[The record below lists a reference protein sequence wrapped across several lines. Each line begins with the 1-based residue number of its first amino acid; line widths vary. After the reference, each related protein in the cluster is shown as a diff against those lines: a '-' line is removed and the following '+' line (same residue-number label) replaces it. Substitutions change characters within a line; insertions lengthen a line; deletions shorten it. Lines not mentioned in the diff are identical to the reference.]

1 MDRLKPMERF
11 KRLRRA
17 VMKAIERELS
27 YDGHC
32 KSYEGTFEWTV
43 CYPNY
48 FEDETG
54 DNGASFYKLT
64 LHCYVLGP
72 ARHYDWTGKTMD
84 EALDKAEAEI
94 DSWIGGEEDGK

>member
-1 MDRLKPMERF
+1 MANKRFME
-11 KRLRRA
+11 LRKK
-17 VMKAIERELS
+17 VMKAISEIDL
-27 YDGHC
+27 DCGC

-54 DNGASFYKLT
+54 DCGACAFVLT

-72 ARHYDWTGKTMD
+72 GRRYDWMGKTMN
-84 EALDKAEAEI
+84 EALDKAEKDI
-94 DSWIGGEEDGK
+94 YRWIGEEDGK